1 MDPSSTTF
9 DNTYYKLLLQG
20 KSLFSSD
27 QALLTNPK
35 TQQLVSKFASSQKAF
50 YDAFVKSMIKMSSLN
65 GGQEVRLDCKV
76 VRGHLEMGD
85 EVVGEKSLDGQTE
98 EAIQKRDF
106 GVNRFNVPTCQR
118 HDVVKSKDN
127 GMIGIVIEVGG
138 DLDSESDTTDVDE
151 EEEDEGEE
159 EEGDNGSGS
168 ENEGKGD
175 DDDDKND
182 PLPTGHVRVFWMNQS
197 ETTQNLDEVTVI
209 DRAFLHGDIVSACSD
224 PMGQVGVVTNVEISV
239 DLLDQDGSMIKD
251 VSARDLKR
259 VRDFTVGDYVVL
271 GPWLGRVDDVLD
283 NVTVLFDDGAMCK
296 VMKVDPLRLTSLSK
310 GILEDG
316 DYPYYPGQRVRAS
329 SSAVFKNAR
338 WLSGSWKASRLEGT
352 ITKVMVGSVFIY
364 WIASAGCGS
373 ESLTAPAEE
382 QGPNN
387 LKLLSCLTHANWQ
400 VGDWCFLPSLVPSS
414 YVSKDRNSLFIT
426 SKVASSVEFVSGA
439 MEGEHISESLPDE
452 KVDGNSPLFAS
463 VESMVL
469 DKVDIDNLDIN
480 GEKEKN
486 HASPESSPCSSSL
499 SISKEPLPENWPFRR
514 KKMRKVVIKR
524 DKKARKKEENFDRS
538 LLIVNSKTKVDVA
551 WQDGRQELG
560 LASINLIPI
569 DNPGD
574 QEFLPEQ
581 YVIEKGSDDNDDD
594 NDHEVRHV
602 GVVKSVNAKERTAC
616 VRWLKSV
623 SRPEDPR
630 EFDKEEIV
638 SVYELEVHP
647 DYDYCYGDVVVRL
660 SAVSVSSNVV
670 GTVNP
675 LEKSGLCGDHN
686 NAEKDLMTE
695 EDASSSGVLVGFSD
709 LSWVGNITGLQ
720 DGDIEVTWANEMVS
734 TVGPQAIYVVGR
746 DDDEPSEYG
755 SEVSDG
761 AASWETV
768 DEDGMNTL
776 ENAEEEVVPQDGS
789 RVIPEAETTVDL
801 EDCNSGGKGA
811 LAIPLAA
818 LGFVTRLAT
827 GFFSLGRKQNDSLGS
842 VLKYV
847 PQSLGIVDLLE
858 QISSNVDSSSLST
871 NIITAHATQVGNDNF
886 EEQGPISEVAKVE
899 EPLYNLRSEELGVPS
914 NLGCINLEVCS
925 FKRFDTAKD
934 PLDHFFLGAN
944 GQSSNGR
951 KWLKKVHQDWGI
963 LQKNLP
969 GMLRYKSKNM
979 QRTMK
984 ISI

>member
-1 MDPSSTTF
+1 M
-9 DNTYYKLLLQG
+9 
-20 KSLFSSD
+20 
-27 QALLTNPK
+27 
-35 TQQLVSKFASSQKAF
+35 
-50 YDAFVKSMIKMSSLN
+50 
-65 GGQEVRLDCKV
+65 E
-76 VRGHLEMGD
+76 RGHLEIGD
-85 EVVGEKSLDGQTE
+85 KVVGEKSLDGRTE

-106 GVNRFNVPTCQR
+106 GANRFNVPTFQR

-138 DLDSESDTTDVDE
+138 DLDSESDMTDDDEEDEDE
-151 EEEDEGEE
+151 EENEGEE
-159 EEGDNGSGS
+159 EEGDNDSGS
-168 ENEGKGD
+168 ENGGKG
-175 DDDDKND
+175 DDDKND
-182 PLPTGHVRVFWMNQS
+182 PLPTGQVRVFWMNQS
-197 ETTQNLDEVTVI
+197 ETTQNLEEVTLI
-209 DRAFLHGDIVSACSD
+209 DRAFLHGDIVSASSD

-239 DLLDQDGSMIKD
+239 DLMDQDGSMIKD
-251 VSARDLKR
+251 ISARDLKR

-352 ITKVMVGSVFIY
+352 ITKVTVGSVFIY

-382 QGPNN
+382 QGPKN

-400 VGDWCFLPSLVPSS
+400 VGDWCFLPSCVPSS

-426 SKVASSVEFVSGA
+426 PKITSSVEFVSGA

-452 KVDGNSPLFAS
+452 KVDGNRPLFTN
-463 VESMVL
+463 VESMAL

-480 GEKEKN
+480 GEQEKN
-486 HASPESSPCSSSL
+486 HTSPESSPCSSSL
-499 SISKEPLPENWPFRR
+499 SISKEPLHENGPLRR

-551 WQDGRQELG
+551 WQDGRRELG
-560 LASINLIPI
+560 LASVNLIPI

-581 YVIEKGSDDNDDD
+581 YVVEKCSDDNDDD
-594 NDHEVRHV
+594 NAHEVRRV
-602 GVVKSVNAKERTAC
+602 GVVKSVNANERTAC

-638 SVYELEVHP
+638 SVYELEVHS

-660 SAVSVSSNVV
+660 STVSVSSNVI
-670 GTVNP
+670 GIVNP
-675 LEKSGLCGDHN
+675 LEESGLCDDHN

-695 EDASSSGVLVGFSD
+695 EDASSSGVLAGFSD

-776 ENAEEEVVPQDGS
+776 ENTGEEIAPQDGS
-789 RVIPEAETTVDL
+789 SIIPEAETTVDL

-827 GFFSLGRKQNDSLGS
+827 GFFSLGRKQNDSFGS
-842 VLKYV
+842 GPSAENV
-847 PQSLGIVDLLE
+847 PQSLGIADLLE

-871 NIITAHATQVGNDNF
+871 NIMNNHAAQTVNDNF
-886 EEQGPISEVAKVE
+886 EEQGPILEVAEVE
-899 EPLYNLRSEELGVPS
+899 EPLCNLRSEEPDVQS
-914 NLGCINLEVCS
+914 ILGCSSPEVCS

-944 GQSSNGR
+944 GQSSDGR

-969 GMLRYKSKNM
+969 GMVHYKS
-979 QRTMK
+979 
-984 ISI
+984 